1 MISVTVSTN
10 GLSLSY
16 DIVSCSSST
25 SPLLSPIVITDGD
38 GILCLVSSCFVGVV
52 RVVSV
57 EIIVLAAVRISLDFA
72 VFVLVFVV
80 DVVLMVVLTV
90 LLLLLLL
97 FEKRRALFA
106 SFMFMIS
113 VRWLRRSCFFIL
125 AAFVLRF

>member
-1 MISVTVSTN
+1 M
-10 GLSLSY
+10 
-16 DIVSCSSST
+16 
-25 SPLLSPIVITDGD
+25 
-38 GILCLVSSCFVGVV
+38 GVV